1 MISRRHFLTFILASP
16 SQHRL
21 HAMLCTMMRLVPKA
35 RSELFPIIS
44 ARFPFWKA
52 EKRVLKWYSVQS
64 FQTLDYLPSIRKGL
78 LELVIDKCLEI
89 DVNIKIDENGEVSI
103 EKEER
108 ESYENEN
115 EHENEGQKQEALQDE
130 DVGVKVDA
138 LSDTLDSLLALLLR
152 SLRDASLDGREVR
165 ELYYEVLPVFEST
178 IITTHKS
185 KFVQYCMFLLCG
197 LESER
202 LEATRTASG
211 SPNPI
216 HDPVVQEHSILHRD
230 FASKLLELIV
240 DPYRASLTRQSAACY
255 LASFVSRACY
265 VEAETVCESVS
276 ALLRW
281 AEAYMDTLATNS
293 VRAADAR
300 TQGVLHSLFYTVCQA
315 AFYIMCFRGTE
326 AINFYQKALRQ
337 FNKREQT
344 DENKNDESLLL
355 PDPTDIYL
363 GTSRWTNICNHDL
376 QPLRFCLESVRSEF
390 LHVAH
395 AFELVEEHILDKLV
409 VDAKR
414 MSTGRVNKKAASTIM
429 TAATLEKQ
437 RRKGG
442 VGGLGRGSNPL
453 KSFFPFDPL
462 LLRRSHAYIEPFYRH
477 WQGPVEEED
486 ILVIDEAPDEDDQ
499 PFGMDEDEQ
508 LDDDSDDDDEA
519 PVVISDHE
527 TRESD
532 SDTDDETLTHDFIQK
547 KLQQKE
553 VWSATLKRPRSQSME
568 NGSW

>member
-1 MISRRHFLTFILASP
+1 
-16 SQHRL
+16 
-21 HAMLCTMMRLVPKA
+21 MLCTMMRLVPKG
-35 RSELFPIIS
+35 RSDLFPIIA

-52 EKRVLKWYSVQS
+52 DKQVLKWYCIQS
-64 FQTLDYLPSIRKGL
+64 FHILDYLPAIRKDL

-103 EKEER
+103 EKEDTEKD
-108 ESYENEN
+108 EI
-115 EHENEGQKQEALQDE
+115 GQSEANQQILLQDE
-130 DVGVKVDA
+130 TVGGGRGGEEVDI
-138 LSDTLDSLLALLLR
+138 LSDTLDSLLALLFRTLQK
-152 SLRDASLDGREVR
+152 ASLDGQGVR

-202 LEATRTASG
+202 LEATNLASD
-211 SPNPI
+211 SSNPQSMDVPPI
-216 HDPVVQEHSILHRD
+216 QEHSILHRD

-255 LASFVSRACY
+255 LASFVSRASY
-265 VEAETVCESVS
+265 VEAETVCESIS

-281 AEAYMDTLATNS
+281 AEAYMDSLATFS
-293 VRAADAR
+293 IKAADAR
-300 TQGVLHSLFYTVCQA
+300 AQGELHSLFYTVCQA

-326 AINFYQKALRQ
+326 AVQFYREALKQ
-337 FNKREQT
+337 FNKREPT
-344 DENKNDESLLL
+344 DENDENFLL
-355 PDPTDIYL
+355 PDPNDIDL
-363 GTSRWTNICNHDL
+363 GTTRWTNICNHDL

-414 MSTGRVNKKAASTIM
+414 MSTGRVNKKAASAIT

-462 LLRRSHAYIEPFYRH
+462 LLRRSHGFIEPFYKH

-486 ILVIDEAPDEDDQ
+486 ILVIDEAPDDDEDQ
-499 PFGMDEDEQ
+499 PFPMDDDEQ
-508 LDDDSDDDDEA
+508 LDDDSDDEDEA

-527 TRESD
+527 TKDNESD
-532 SDTDDETLTHDFIQK
+532 SDNEEEHSGHDIQRK
-547 KLQQKE
+547 HQQQKE
-553 VWSATLKRPRSQSME
+553 AWNVTLKRPRSQSME